1 MYLISVPSS
10 MSSILFKVVGDM
22 AVRFMDSIRY
32 VRPLPFPLAKCQGIF
47 AIFAEFVNLDFTSA
61 INNIHHNV
69 VLFEALS
76 NVFFFLFIFGLKK
89 SEDLEICKQTAP
101 DVEGI
106 KLSRIKLL
114 KFQNC

>member
-32 VRPLPFPLAKCQGIF
+32 VRPLPFPLAKSHGIF

-61 INNIHHNV
+61 IDHIHYDI
-69 VLFEALS
+69 VLFEPLPD
-76 NVFFFLFIFGLKK
+76 VFFFLFIFGLKK
-89 SEDLEICKQTAP
+89 SGNLKICKQTAAI
-101 DVEGI
+101 VW
-106 KLSRIKLL
+106 KY
-114 KFQNC
+114 